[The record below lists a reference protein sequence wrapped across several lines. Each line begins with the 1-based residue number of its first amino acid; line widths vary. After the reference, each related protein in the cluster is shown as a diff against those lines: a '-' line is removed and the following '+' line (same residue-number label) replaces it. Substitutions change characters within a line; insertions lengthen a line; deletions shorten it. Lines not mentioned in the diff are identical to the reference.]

1 MKPEGLKPVRFPGKR
16 DCHIPKKKGINWW
29 ENIATHISRSIRKQ
43 KMLTVEDEQEIED
56 LLNPFSF
63 ENYCSGC
70 DWFDEPECPQG
81 YQVFGHPRD
90 VIGFGINVSG

>member
-16 DCHIPKKKGINWW
+16 DWHIPKKKGINWW
-29 ENIATHISRSIRKQ
+29 ENIATHISRGIRKQ

-70 DWFDEPECPQG
+70 DWFDEPECPRR
-81 YQVFGHPRD
+81 YQVFGASKRCD
-90 VIGFGINVSG
+90 RFWN